1 MSMPGAGRTNVLAA
15 RGFNLPARTNGL
27 RVSAISAATNAGAA
41 QTGSSCRS
49 RLLSSA
55 TTCAGNV
62 RVSTVGS
69 SWSGSTLCWP
79 TKPAGSSPWTSTAR
93 AGSPGGSR
101 KVSFRERRPCLDV
114 LPTSCPRF
122 AHENCARIGYEAC
135 RRRSFV
141 GAVRGDGAEPQ
152 LRAASLRDDRAL
164 SPDLYPEVIRD
175 ELHRYIENIESVR
188 RPAADLAPS
197 ATKDAR

>member
-15 RGFNLPARTNGL
+15 RGFNLPARTNG
-27 RVSAISAATNAGAA
+27 RWVFVTSAVTNAGAA
-41 QTGSSCRS
+41 QTVSFCRS
-49 RLLSSA
+49 RPPSSVII
-55 TTCAGNV
+55 CAESV
-62 RVSTVGS
+62 RKSAGGS
-69 SWSGSTLCWP
+69 SWSGSTLCWA
-79 TKPAGSSPWTSTAR
+79 TRPAGFSPWTSTAR

-114 LPTSCPRF
+114 LRTSCPRF
-122 AHENCARIGYEAC
+122 AHENCARIGHEAC

-164 SPDLYPEVIRD
+164 LPDLYPEVIRD

-188 RPAADLAPS
+188 RAAADLAPS